1 MYALIERQAVILQM
15 LLGVVDVGA
24 EVEQRVLSLESSGG
38 RVGSKEGNSK
48 LLMKF

>member
-1 MYALIERQAVILQM
+1 MNALIEREAVVLQM

-24 EVEQRVLSLESSGG
+24 EVEQRVLSLEFG
-38 RVGSKEGNSK
+38 RSVRKEGNSK